1 MSREMVTLNTRL
13 NNNISFFLKDQ
24 VKFRFM
30 ADDCEASQGCMNDG
44 SIYLYPESASSL
56 TLKIE
61 FSVEM
66 D

>member
-1 MSREMVTLNTRL
+1 
-13 NNNISFFLKDQ
+13 
-24 VKFRFM
+24 M
-30 ADDCEASQGCMNDG
+30 AEDCEASQGCMNDG

-66 D
+66 DYNFKENYILQHKVCFSLNLL

>member
-1 MSREMVTLNTRL
+1 
-13 NNNISFFLKDQ
+13 
-24 VKFRFM
+24 M
-30 ADDCEASQGCMNDG
+30 AEDCEASQGCMNDG